1 MAKRRKY
8 KQGIYR
14 PRHPE
19 KFQGAG
25 PCIFRS
31 SYELRFMKWCD
42 TNTNVL
48 EWTSESIIVPYMRP
62 TDGRIHRYFVDN
74 TVKLKSPDGT
84 IHNYLVE
91 IKPYKETLPPVK
103 TPRKR
108 HNTLIKENY
117 RYVINTAKWEAAK
130 KYADK
135 NGYKFIIITEKDL
148 KSVK

>member
-1 MAKRRKY
+1 MAKRKKY

-19 KFQGAG
+19 KYKGSW
-25 PCIFRS
+25 PIIYRS
-31 SYELRFMKWCD
+31 GYELAFMKWCD
-42 TNTNVL
+42 SNTNIF
-48 EWTSESIIVPYMRP
+48 EWSSESIIIPYIRP
-62 TDGRIHRYFVDN
+62 TDGRLHRYFVDN
-74 TVKLKSPDGT
+74 TVKIKGKDGN
-84 IHNYLVE
+84 IHKYLVE
-91 IKPYKETLPPVK
+91 IKPSKETMPPVK

-117 RYVINTAKWEAAK
+117 RYAINSAKWQAAK
-130 KYADK
+130 KWSEK